1 VKSVLKLARRTIS
14 PNLWIPNNC
23 SPGSVWLYQEVGDE
37 PRGRPPYPH
46 KQASGTLKVYP
57 KVPTKITS
65 PQGRKR
71 ARTPLTNLHNP
82 RRNKTA
88 ESGEKVKILLVDDN
102 PANLLALESIL
113 ADLGQELVKAYSGR
127 QALRYLLNQDVAVI
141 LLDVNMPG
149 MNGFETA
156 ELIRRRKRSEH
167 TPIIFVSA
175 IDQTQNHALQGY
187 SLGAVD
193 YLPTPATPEV
203 LRSKVAVFIELFK
216 KTQEV
221 RRQEQALRALNAQ
234 LEQRVAERTA
244 ELQRSNEELQQF
256 AYVVSH
262 DLQEPLRVVASYV
275 QQLAERYQD
284 KLEAEANELISYAL
298 DGAKRMQQLIV
309 DLLAYSRIDTTGQE
323 FAPTDCEGVLQRV
336 LSDLRVAI
344 EESGAEVTH
353 DPLPQVMADN
363 VQLGQVL
370 QNLLGNAIKFR
381 SQEPPRIH
389 VSARQEGQQWVFSVR
404 DNGIGINPRYA
415 ERIFG
420 IFERLHPRTEYP
432 GTGIGL
438 AICKKIVERHGGQIW
453 VESEPGKGAA
463 FFFTLPIKGST

>member
-1 VKSVLKLARRTIS
+1 
-14 PNLWIPNNC
+14 
-23 SPGSVWLYQEVGDE
+23 
-37 PRGRPPYPH
+37 
-46 KQASGTLKVYP
+46 
-57 KVPTKITS
+57 
-65 PQGRKR
+65 
-71 ARTPLTNLHNP
+71 
-82 RRNKTA
+82 
-88 ESGEKVKILLVDDN
+88 VKILLVDDN

-149 MNGFETA
+149 MSGFETA

-244 ELQRSNEELQQF
+244 EMQRSNEELQQF

-309 DLLAYSRIDTTGQE
+309 DLLAYSRIETTGQE

-336 LSDLRVAI
+336 LGDLRVAI

-381 SQEPPRIH
+381 SQQPPRIH

>member
-1 VKSVLKLARRTIS
+1 M
-14 PNLWIPNNC
+14 
-23 SPGSVWLYQEVGDE
+23 
-37 PRGRPPYPH
+37 
-46 KQASGTLKVYP
+46 
-57 KVPTKITS
+57 
-65 PQGRKR
+65 
-71 ARTPLTNLHNP
+71 
-82 RRNKTA
+82 
-88 ESGEKVKILLVDDN
+88 KILLVDDN

-309 DLLAYSRIDTTGQE
+309 DLLAYSRIETTGQE

-336 LSDLRVAI
+336 LGDLRVAI

-389 VSARQEGQQWVFSVR
+389 VSARQEGQQWVFSIR

-438 AICKKIVERHGGQIW
+438 AICKKIVERHGGQTW
-453 VESEPGKGAA
+453 VESEPGKGAV
-463 FFFTLPIKGST
+463 FFFTLLIKGNT

>member
-1 VKSVLKLARRTIS
+1 
-14 PNLWIPNNC
+14 
-23 SPGSVWLYQEVGDE
+23 
-37 PRGRPPYPH
+37 
-46 KQASGTLKVYP
+46 
-57 KVPTKITS
+57 
-65 PQGRKR
+65 
-71 ARTPLTNLHNP
+71 
-82 RRNKTA
+82 
-88 ESGEKVKILLVDDN
+88 
-102 PANLLALESIL
+102 
-113 ADLGQELVKAYSGR
+113 
-127 QALRYLLNQDVAVI
+127 
-141 LLDVNMPG
+141 
-149 MNGFETA
+149 
-156 ELIRRRKRSEH
+156 
-167 TPIIFVSA
+167 
-175 IDQTQNHALQGY
+175 
-187 SLGAVD
+187 
-193 YLPTPATPEV
+193 
-203 LRSKVAVFIELFK
+203 
-216 KTQEV
+216 
-221 RRQEQALRALNAQ
+221 
-234 LEQRVAERTA
+234 
-244 ELQRSNEELQQF
+244 LQRSNEELQQF

>member
-1 VKSVLKLARRTIS
+1 M
-14 PNLWIPNNC
+14 
-23 SPGSVWLYQEVGDE
+23 
-37 PRGRPPYPH
+37 
-46 KQASGTLKVYP
+46 
-57 KVPTKITS
+57 
-65 PQGRKR
+65 
-71 ARTPLTNLHNP
+71 
-82 RRNKTA
+82 
-88 ESGEKVKILLVDDN
+88 KILLVDDN

-113 ADLGQELVKAYSGR
+113 ADLGQELVKAHSGR

-167 TPIIFVSA
+167 VPIIFVSA
-175 IDQTQNHALQGY
+175 IDQTQNHALKGY

-221 RRQEQALRALNAQ
+221 GRQEQALRALNAQ

-262 DLQEPLRVVASYV
+262 DLQEPLRVVANYV

-309 DLLAYSRIDTTGQE
+309 DLLAYSRIETTGQE

-344 EESGAEVTH
+344 EESGAAVTH

-370 QNLLGNAIKFR
+370 QNLLSNAIKFR

-420 IFERLHPRTEYP
+420 IFERLHPRAEYP

>member
-1 VKSVLKLARRTIS
+1 M
-14 PNLWIPNNC
+14 
-23 SPGSVWLYQEVGDE
+23 
-37 PRGRPPYPH
+37 
-46 KQASGTLKVYP
+46 
-57 KVPTKITS
+57 
-65 PQGRKR
+65 
-71 ARTPLTNLHNP
+71 
-82 RRNKTA
+82 
-88 ESGEKVKILLVDDN
+88 KILLVDDN

-113 ADLGQELVKAYSGR
+113 ADLGQELVKAHSGR

-149 MNGFETA
+149 MSGFETA

-309 DLLAYSRIDTTGQE
+309 DLLAYSRIETTGQE

-336 LSDLRVAI
+336 LGDLRVAI
-344 EESGAEVTH
+344 
-353 DPLPQVMADN
+353 
-363 VQLGQVL
+363 
-370 QNLLGNAIKFR
+370 
-381 SQEPPRIH
+381 
-389 VSARQEGQQWVFSVR
+389 
-404 DNGIGINPRYA
+404 
-415 ERIFG
+415 
-420 IFERLHPRTEYP
+420 
-432 GTGIGL
+432 
-438 AICKKIVERHGGQIW
+438 
-453 VESEPGKGAA
+453 
-463 FFFTLPIKGST
+463 

>member
-1 VKSVLKLARRTIS
+1 MKPA
-14 PNLWIPNNC
+14 
-23 SPGSVWLYQEVGDE
+23 
-37 PRGRPPYPH
+37 
-46 KQASGTLKVYP
+46 
-57 KVPTKITS
+57 
-65 PQGRKR
+65 PQ
-71 ARTPLTNLHNP
+71 
-82 RRNKTA
+82 
-88 ESGEKVKILLVDDN
+88 ILLVDDN
-102 PANLLALESIL
+102 PAKLLALESIL
-113 ADLGQELVKAYSGR
+113 VDLGQELVKAYSGR

-167 TPIIFVSA
+167 APIIFVSA

-298 DGAKRMQQLIV
+298 DGARRMQQLIV

-323 FAPTDCEGVLQRV
+323 FAPTDCEGVLQCV

>member
-1 VKSVLKLARRTIS
+1 M
-14 PNLWIPNNC
+14 
-23 SPGSVWLYQEVGDE
+23 
-37 PRGRPPYPH
+37 
-46 KQASGTLKVYP
+46 
-57 KVPTKITS
+57 
-65 PQGRKR
+65 
-71 ARTPLTNLHNP
+71 
-82 RRNKTA
+82 
-88 ESGEKVKILLVDDN
+88 KILLVDDN

-113 ADLGQELVKAYSGR
+113 ADLGQELVKAHSGR

-167 TPIIFVSA
+167 VPIIFVSA
-175 IDQTQNHALQGY
+175 IDQTQNHALKGY

-221 RRQEQALRALNAQ
+221 GRQEQALRALNAQ

-309 DLLAYSRIDTTGQE
+309 DLLAYSRIETTGQE

-336 LSDLRVAI
+336 LGDLRVAI

-363 VQLGQVL
+363 VQLGQGL

>member
-1 VKSVLKLARRTIS
+1 M
-14 PNLWIPNNC
+14 
-23 SPGSVWLYQEVGDE
+23 
-37 PRGRPPYPH
+37 
-46 KQASGTLKVYP
+46 
-57 KVPTKITS
+57 
-65 PQGRKR
+65 
-71 ARTPLTNLHNP
+71 
-82 RRNKTA
+82 
-88 ESGEKVKILLVDDN
+88 KILLVDDN

-113 ADLGQELVKAYSGR
+113 ADLGQELVKAHSGR

-167 TPIIFVSA
+167 VPIIFVSA
-175 IDQTQNHALQGY
+175 IDQTQNHALKGY

-221 RRQEQALRALNAQ
+221 GRQERALRALNAQ

-309 DLLAYSRIDTTGQE
+309 DLLAYSRIETTGQE

-336 LSDLRVAI
+336 LGDLRVAI

>member
-1 VKSVLKLARRTIS
+1 MPS
-14 PNLWIPNNC
+14 
-23 SPGSVWLYQEVGDE
+23 
-37 PRGRPPYPH
+37 
-46 KQASGTLKVYP
+46 
-57 KVPTKITS
+57 
-65 PQGRKR
+65 
-71 ARTPLTNLHNP
+71 NP
-82 RRNKTA
+82 RRSQRSKA
-88 ESGEKVKILLVDDN
+88 SGSGEKVKILLVDDN

-113 ADLGQELVKAYSGR
+113 ADLGQELVKAHSGR

-167 TPIIFVSA
+167 VPIIFVSA
-175 IDQTQNHALQGY
+175 IDQTQNHALKGY

-221 RRQEQALRALNAQ
+221 GRQEQALRALNAQ

-309 DLLAYSRIDTTGQE
+309 DLLAYSRIETTGQE

-336 LSDLRVAI
+336 LGDLRVAI

-363 VQLGQVL
+363 VQLGQGL

>member
-1 VKSVLKLARRTIS
+1 M
-14 PNLWIPNNC
+14 
-23 SPGSVWLYQEVGDE
+23 
-37 PRGRPPYPH
+37 
-46 KQASGTLKVYP
+46 
-57 KVPTKITS
+57 
-65 PQGRKR
+65 
-71 ARTPLTNLHNP
+71 
-82 RRNKTA
+82 
-88 ESGEKVKILLVDDN
+88 KILLVDDN

-113 ADLGQELVKAYSGR
+113 ADLGQELVKAHSGR

-149 MNGFETA
+149 MSGFETA

-284 KLEAEANELISYAL
+284 KLEAEANELIGYAL

-309 DLLAYSRIDTTGQE
+309 DLLAYSRIETTGQE

-336 LSDLRVAI
+336 LGDLRVAI

>member
-1 VKSVLKLARRTIS
+1 M
-14 PNLWIPNNC
+14 
-23 SPGSVWLYQEVGDE
+23 
-37 PRGRPPYPH
+37 
-46 KQASGTLKVYP
+46 
-57 KVPTKITS
+57 
-65 PQGRKR
+65 
-71 ARTPLTNLHNP
+71 
-82 RRNKTA
+82 
-88 ESGEKVKILLVDDN
+88 KILLVDDN

-149 MNGFETA
+149 MSGFETA

-353 DPLPQVMADN
+353 DPLPQVMGDN

>member
-1 VKSVLKLARRTIS
+1 
-14 PNLWIPNNC
+14 
-23 SPGSVWLYQEVGDE
+23 
-37 PRGRPPYPH
+37 
-46 KQASGTLKVYP
+46 
-57 KVPTKITS
+57 
-65 PQGRKR
+65 
-71 ARTPLTNLHNP
+71 
-82 RRNKTA
+82 
-88 ESGEKVKILLVDDN
+88 VKILLVDDN

-113 ADLGQELVKAYSGR
+113 ADLGQELVKAHSGR

-167 TPIIFVSA
+167 VPIIFVSA
-175 IDQTQNHALQGY
+175 IDQTQNHALKGY

-284 KLEAEANELISYAL
+284 KLEAEASELISYAL

-309 DLLAYSRIDTTGQE
+309 DLLAYSRIETTGQE

-438 AICKKIVERHGGQIW
+438 AICKKIVERHGGQIG

>member
-1 VKSVLKLARRTIS
+1 M
-14 PNLWIPNNC
+14 
-23 SPGSVWLYQEVGDE
+23 
-37 PRGRPPYPH
+37 
-46 KQASGTLKVYP
+46 
-57 KVPTKITS
+57 
-65 PQGRKR
+65 
-71 ARTPLTNLHNP
+71 
-82 RRNKTA
+82 
-88 ESGEKVKILLVDDN
+88 KILLVDDN

>member
-1 VKSVLKLARRTIS
+1 M
-14 PNLWIPNNC
+14 
-23 SPGSVWLYQEVGDE
+23 
-37 PRGRPPYPH
+37 
-46 KQASGTLKVYP
+46 
-57 KVPTKITS
+57 
-65 PQGRKR
+65 
-71 ARTPLTNLHNP
+71 
-82 RRNKTA
+82 
-88 ESGEKVKILLVDDN
+88 KILLVDDN
-102 PANLLALESIL
+102 PANLLAFESIL
-113 ADLGQELVKAYSGR
+113 ADLGQELVKAHSGR

-167 TPIIFVSA
+167 VPIIFVSA
-175 IDQTQNHALQGY
+175 IDQTQNHALKGY

-298 DGAKRMQQLIV
+298 DGARRMQQLIV

>member
-1 VKSVLKLARRTIS
+1 M
-14 PNLWIPNNC
+14 
-23 SPGSVWLYQEVGDE
+23 
-37 PRGRPPYPH
+37 
-46 KQASGTLKVYP
+46 
-57 KVPTKITS
+57 
-65 PQGRKR
+65 
-71 ARTPLTNLHNP
+71 
-82 RRNKTA
+82 
-88 ESGEKVKILLVDDN
+88 KILLVDDN

-149 MNGFETA
+149 MSGFETA

-284 KLEAEANELISYAL
+284 KLEAEANELIGYAL

-309 DLLAYSRIDTTGQE
+309 DLLAYSRIETTGQE

-336 LSDLRVAI
+336 LGDLRVAI

-381 SQEPPRIH
+381 SQQPPRIH

>member
-1 VKSVLKLARRTIS
+1 
-14 PNLWIPNNC
+14 
-23 SPGSVWLYQEVGDE
+23 
-37 PRGRPPYPH
+37 
-46 KQASGTLKVYP
+46 
-57 KVPTKITS
+57 
-65 PQGRKR
+65 
-71 ARTPLTNLHNP
+71 
-82 RRNKTA
+82 
-88 ESGEKVKILLVDDN
+88 VKILLVDDN

-149 MNGFETA
+149 MSGFETA

-284 KLEAEANELISYAL
+284 KLEAEANELIGYAL
-298 DGAKRMQQLIV
+298 DGAKPMQQLIV
-309 DLLAYSRIDTTGQE
+309 DLLAYSRIETIGQE